1 MSVFYYDLQKKIIE
15 EYFKDFDNFI
25 LLWMGEDYVSAYLGI
40 LLVIIPGLL
49 YNPLQVGTTAM
60 IVRNKV
66 REQALIVLFVGVL
79 NVALSFVLSSRYSL
93 LGACISICVAY
104 TVRAILYAVVQ
115 YRVMELDIP
124 RFLKSIARFL
134 WPVIITIAAGAALN
148 KLLPS
153 VSLTAFLVKG
163 VAVVLVYGVGIAVL
177 GLNKTEK
184 NILLNKIKGKMK

>member
-1 MSVFYYDLQKKIIE
+1 
-15 EYFKDFDNFI
+15 
-25 LLWMGEDYVSAYLGI
+25 MG
-40 LLVIIPGLL
+40 
-49 YNPLQVGTTAM
+49 
-60 IVRNKV
+60 
-66 REQALIVLFVGVL
+66 
-79 NVALSFVLSSRYSL
+79 
-93 LGACISICVAY
+93 
-104 TVRAILYAVVQ
+104 
-115 YRVMELDIP
+115 LDIP

-184 NILLNKIKGKMK
+184 NILLTKIKGKMK